1 MSDRQDR
8 FGRMSRREFFA
19 LSAAATAA
27 AATGAGKAR
36 AADSRFHAIPAS
48 PLPTRQF
55 GKTGAQVPILTFGSG
70 SRWMMYEQVDQ
81 ALEVMNRAID
91 SGIIYLDTAHGYGNG
106 KSETQIGMLMPRR
119 RKEVLIQTKIATREK
134 DQWWSD
140 LELSL
145 KRMNIE
151 YLDTCLLHS
160 LEHEDDLEKL
170 EVKGGPL
177 EQLYKA
183 KEQKLVRWAGC
194 SGHTDGPAMAKFLAR
209 NDLDV
214 VQMALN
220 VATNGPFDM
229 GFEESALPVAVKK
242 GMGII
247 AMKVM
252 GQDLIANKY
261 ENYDYATCLR
271 YSLSLPV
278 TSCTVGMPKPEHLT
292 RNLEVVRNFK
302 PLGKEEQMKLKSAAA
317 GEIQTSFLNFMAGH
331 QDVA

>member
-8 FGRMSRREFFA
+8 SGKMNRREFFA
-19 LSAAATAA
+19 LSAATAA
-27 AATGAGKAR
+27 ATVGAGKAL